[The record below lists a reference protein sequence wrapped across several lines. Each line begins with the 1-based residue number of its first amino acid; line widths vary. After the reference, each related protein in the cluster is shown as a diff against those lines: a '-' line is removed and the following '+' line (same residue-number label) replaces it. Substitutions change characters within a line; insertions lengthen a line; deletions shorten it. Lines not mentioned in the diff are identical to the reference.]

1 MAIAELPLTEVRGTY
16 KLTETGQRY
25 LRARLEEAGKTVT
38 SLALE
43 LGISRKHLS
52 NVLNGRVPLM
62 EPLIDRLCR
71 AVDADATITRVFR
84 DRDRVVG
91 GPSAYGAMRGSM
103 VVLCDPTEPMTDWE
117 MLED

>member
-1 MAIAELPLTEVRGTY
+1 M
-16 KLTETGQRY
+16 
-25 LRARLEEAGKTVT
+25 TV
-38 SLALE
+38 LALE

-71 AVDADATITRVFR
+71 TVGADAESVRIFR
-84 DRDRVVG
+84 DRGRIKDVVG
-91 GPSAYGAMRGSM
+91 PGFMRGRM
-103 VVLCDPTEPMTDWE
+103 IILCDPTEPMTDWE

>member
-1 MAIAELPLTEVRGTY
+1 MAIAELPLTEVKETY
-16 KLTETGQRY
+16 KLTADGQRY

-38 SLALE
+38 ALALE

-62 EPLIDRLCR
+62 EPLIDRLAR
-71 AVDADATITRVFR
+71 AAGADVEALRIFR

-91 GPSAYGAMRGSM
+91 PSSYGAMRGTM
-103 VVLCDPTEPMTDWE
+103 TVLCDLTEPMTDWE

>member
-1 MAIAELPLTEVRGTY
+1 MAIAELPLTEVKGTY
-16 KLTETGQRY
+16 RLTLDGQRY

-43 LGISRKHLS
+43 LGVSRKHLS

-62 EPLIDRLCR
+62 EPLIDRLAR
-71 AVDADATITRVFR
+71 AAGADVDIIRIFR

-91 GPSAYGAMRGSM
+91 PSGYGALRGTM
-103 VVLCDPTEPMTDWE
+103 TILCDPTEPMTDWE

>member
-1 MAIAELPLTEVRGTY
+1 MAIAELPPAEVDGTY
-16 KLTETGQRY
+16 KLTADGQRY

-38 SLALE
+38 GLALE

-62 EPLIDRLCR
+62 EPLIDRLAR
-71 AVDADATITRVFR
+71 AAGADIEVVRIFR
-84 DRDRVVG
+84 DRGRITDVAEPG
-91 GPSAYGAMRGSM
+91 FMRGSM
-103 VVLCDPTEPMTDWE
+103 IILHDPTEPMTDWE